1 MIKKIKLIWLKI
13 LDWRYGKL
21 VEGGLYYAYLD
32 RLADLH
38 RHRARELEDKMDR
51 LIRKSEKKLD
61 RLSLRICILD
71 TELGHPLGYY
81 QEEE

>member
-1 MIKKIKLIWLKI
+1 MKKIKLLWLKL

-21 VEGGLYYAYLD
+21 VQGGLYYQYLD
-32 RLADLH
+32 WLYDRLCHNAQKVSD
-38 RHRARELEDKMDR
+38 EMDR
-51 LIRKSEKKLD
+51 LITKSEKKLD
-61 RLSLRICILD
+61 RLASRICILD

>member
-38 RHRARELEDKMDR
+38 RH
-51 LIRKSEKKLD
+51 
-61 RLSLRICILD
+61 
-71 TELGHPLGYY
+71 
-81 QEEE
+81 